1 MKLQILSAIY
11 EQPLEGFYPVFF
23 HAPDGLDPLH
33 IVDQEAADNEC
44 DVILAPEIMSYIP
57 YSAYASAISLLLK
70 KLRIGG
76 ELIIGGTEI
85 GAFGNNALTI
95 SSEDANLIIAK
106 STSMAEVNNVCE
118 LVRQLTGEGYQITWS
133 CTGVHYE
140 IKIRRV

>member
-33 IVDQEAADNEC
+33 LADQEAADNEC

-57 YSAYASAISLLLK
+57 YSSYASAISLLLK
-70 KLRIGG
+70 KLRTGG

-85 GAFGNNALTI
+85 GAFGDNVLKMDTEA
-95 SSEDANLIIAK
+95 ANLVVSK
-106 STSMAEVNNVCE
+106 SASMAEVNDVCD
-118 LVRQLTGEGYQITWS
+118 LVKQLTGEGYQISWS